1 MANKEV
7 RSPRSTP
14 GVVATRKSS
23 LSREEHVRAHGHVE
37 PAMVSLDLTTG
48 QIMCDG
54 QNSGPVAFV
63 EDQNVHIET
72 PTTMAWDSWAEA
84 ASELKPGEKPRAA
97 DSPAGK
103 GSYENTRAVTEGH
116 PDGSSLTEKRLESVK
131 NWGQKSS
138 GKYL

>member
-23 LSREEHVRAHGHVE
+23 LSREEHVKAHGHVE
-37 PAMVSLDLTTG
+37 PALVSLNLVTG
-48 QIMCDG
+48 HIECDG
-54 QNSGPVAFV
+54 QDAGPVAFT
-63 EDQNVHIET
+63 EDPNVHTET
-72 PTTMAWDSWAEA
+72 EGFKGWSSWAEA
-84 ASELKPGEKPRAA
+84 AAEPREGETSRPA

-116 PDGSSLTEKRLESVK
+116 PD
-131 NWGQKSS
+131 
-138 GKYL
+138 